1 MHTSS
6 FFKKSIS
13 LFTTAIFAFALVLT
27 SSAAAVRSGTQTAEF
42 VPTSKAD
49 YVKSVAE
56 AEGISEAEV
65 LYRLES
71 KKEAFLAEY
80 GVDDDGVEPYNFDG
94 THYEYLGDGVTLIYG
109 SVYFFDTYA
118 GSFTV
123 RSTCS
128 AVIAQHHYGASF
140 YSVDSWDA
148 GAYADSNG
156 WGDYEPISCQAYD
169 TNTTV
174 TIDYN
179 GYVTYDVDASVS
191 VSADILKFFGAE
203 NLEFGVNV
211 GSTYHLRQYVS
222 NSNTY
227 TVDLPAS

>member
-6 FFKKSIS
+6 FSKRFIAF
-13 LFTTAIFAFALVLT
+13 FTTAILALSFVLT
-27 SSAAAVRSGTQTAEF
+27 SSAAAVRSGTQTVEF

-49 YVKSVAE
+49 YIKSVAE

-80 GVDDDGVEPYNFDG
+80 GVDDGGVAPYNFDG
-94 THYEYLGDGVTLIYG
+94 SHYDYIGDGVTRIYG
-109 SVYFFDTYA
+109 YVYFLDTYA

-123 RSTCS
+123 RSTCP

-140 YSVDSWDA
+140 YSVDSGDA
-148 GAYADSNG
+148 AAYADSNG
-156 WGDYEPISCQAYD
+156 WGNYEPISCQAYD
-169 TNTTV
+169 TNTTL

-227 TVDLPAS
+227 TINLPSS